1 MHPVIYDFGAI
12 TISSFGVMMVIAFL
26 LGNYLLRKDVVA
38 EGYEPIVAEDITFRA
53 AIGGILGAK
62 IYYLIE
68 TIPTGQAADNIS
80 GLIEIIA
87 GIFTLSGGRIAD
99 GIQNFG
105 AGLVFLGGFM
115 GGMAAVSWYV
125 YRNRLNWLKVADW
138 VAPFLILGHGI
149 GRIGCFLVGD
159 DYGIPTHLPWGVSF
173 VNGLPP
179 TTYQSFQFNYPWI
192 SLDGFEPGLLTV
204 YPTQLMETVLA
215 VFIFGYL
222 WSRREKIGFE
232 GQLFFT
238 YLVFAG
244 LERFF
249 IEFIRTNIKY
259 ISVLTGSQIISIFM
273 ILIGVYF
280 LRFNQQVNVPKP
292 SD

>member
-1 MHPVIYDFGAI
+1 MWPVIFDFGTFNLFGREIHIAI
-12 TISSFGVMMVIAFL
+12 YSYGFMLVVAFYTCFFL
-26 LGNYLLRKDVVA
+26 LQKEIRRIGKDVKLA
-38 EGYEPIVAEDITFRA
+38 SDIVFIA
-53 AIGGILGAK
+53 AVGGIIGSK

-68 TIPTGQAADNIS
+68 
-80 GLIEIIA
+80 
-87 GIFTLSGGRIAD
+87 
-99 GIQNFG
+99 NFG
-105 AGLVFLGGFM
+105 RVLDDPIGMIFSGSGLVFLGGLM
-115 GGMAAVSWYV
+115 GGTLGVTWV
-125 YRNRLNWLKVADW
+125 IQKQNLNWLKMSDI
-138 VAPFLILGHGI
+138 VAPLLILGYGI

-273 ILIGVYF
+273 IFIGVYF
-280 LRFNQQVNVPKP
+280 LRFNKQVNVPKP